1 MNDVISN
8 NENKQSPQARG
19 KKRSMEIA
27 VKVRSTMNRI
37 VDEIRSNEG
46 VYPFNKGSLSSAELC
61 RRANIHPTTLF
72 TPKQRELGR
81 EVNAWLEQVKTGNT
95 VGRAAVRRSLGE
107 RIEDW
112 RQLYN
117 ALAQAHRDTELEL
130 QQLEFEKNH
139 LLNDLTDLQLKN
151 RCLEDRLNELMG
163 SNVVPLKGAGASAS
177 PPSETR

>member
-1 MNDVISN
+1 MNDAN
-8 NENKQSPQARG
+8 CNDTNKQSPQARG
-19 KKRSMEIA
+19 KKRSLEIA
-27 VKVRSTMNRI
+27 VKVRSMMSKI
-37 VDEIRSNEG
+37 YEEVCSNGG

-61 RRANIHPTTLF
+61 RRADIHPTTLF

-81 EVNAWLEQVKTGNT
+81 EVNEWLERVKTGNI

-139 LLNDLTDLQLKN
+139 LLKDVTDLQLKIGISKT
-151 RCLEDRLNELMG
+151 D
-163 SNVVPLKGAGASAS
+163 
-177 PPSETR
+177 

>member
-1 MNDVISN
+1 MNDVITN
-8 NENKQSPQARG
+8 NENNQSPQARG

-27 VKVRSTMNRI
+27 AKVRSTMSRI
-37 VDEIRSNEG
+37 DEEIRSNEG

-61 RRANIHPTTLF
+61 RRADIHPTTLF

-81 EVNAWLEQVKTGNT
+81 EVNAWLQHIKTGNAI
-95 VGRAAVRRSLGE
+95 GRAAVRRSLGE

-112 RQLYN
+112 RQLYI

-130 QQLEFEKNH
+130 QQLEHEKIH
-139 LLNDLTDLQLKN
+139 LLNDVTDLQLKN
-151 RCLEDRLNELMG
+151 RCLEDRLNELVG
-163 SNVVPLKGAGASAS
+163 SNVVPLKGTGAST